1 MKMKYLLNPIFN
13 IHHDVTFIMTN
24 LPLYLICLATSFGFE
39 IRENAIFLN
48 VNDVTWTRSTWKIAM
63 TLDLKTYE
71 HFMTT
76 LKQDVSDV
84 LKIARRVK
92 TKYDDG
98 QSKSYLVMLA
108 S

>member
-1 MKMKYLLNPIFN
+1 
-13 IHHDVTFIMTN
+13 
-24 LPLYLICLATSFGFE
+24 
-39 IRENAIFLN
+39 
-48 VNDVTWTRSTWKIAM
+48 M
-63 TLDLKTYE
+63 TLDLNTYE

-84 LKIARRVK
+84 LKIARRVN

-98 QSKSYLVMLA
+98 QSKSYLDMLA